1 MLGGFVPTDPCAHA
15 TRRFEASIVP
25 EVVREISELDP
36 ASEGVVCESLDVIGV
51 RNRPVVREEQ
61 NRATEVLIKPAFTQF
76 GDIDTR
82 VFEDVMQQSNDLLV
96 TFFQRLH
103 HPDRMAY
110 VGLTLGRRIYLT
122 TMSSRRKFECDGK
135 LGSVRGHSDIFPSA
149 PGGAPATC

>member
-1 MLGGFVPTDPCAHA
+1 MLGGFIPTDPCAHA

-36 ASEGVVCESLDVIGV
+36 ASEGVVGESLDVIGV

-61 NRATEVLIKPAFTQF
+61 NRANDVLIKPEFTYF

-82 VFEDVMQQSNDLLV
+82 VFEHVMQQSNDLLV
-96 TFFQRLH
+96 TFLQRLH

-122 TMSSRRKFECDGK
+122 TMSSRRKFERDGK
-135 LGSVRGHSDIFPSA
+135 FGSVRGHTEIFASA
-149 PGGAPATC
+149 PSGAPATC